1 MALEVG
7 TYLNN
12 LVDTNPA
19 STDGIGQAD
28 DHIRLIKKVLR
39 NTFPNLTGPVLGTQ
53 DELNLIDGL
62 TATTVELNKL
72 DGYTGTAA
80 DLNKIVATTATAAEL
95 NKLDGVVAT
104 TAEINK
110 LSGLAAT
117 TAELN
122 RMAGITASTAEL
134 NKVGGYAGNATDLN
148 ILAGASAAGVNSTV
162 LRHLAGVAGS
172 IQGQL
177 NDRLSKSGGTV
188 GGTIG
193 LNNGV
198 AIAYENTNMFGY
210 NSDMYMDVN
219 NGGNF
224 YIRDGNSGHPVR
236 FTFDV
241 DYGNFTASG
250 DVTAFS
256 DARLKTNVVS
266 VPNAL
271 ELVSQMRGVFFDKD
285 GRQSVGVIAQEMAT
299 VLPEVVHGDVNKGML
314 SVAYGN
320 IVGVLIEAIKELQA
334 EVATLKKGD

>member
-7 TYLNN
+7 TYVNN

-122 RMAGITASTAEL
+122 VIAGITATTAEL
-134 NKVGGYAGNATDLN
+134 NKVDGYTGNAADLN
-148 ILAGASAAGVNSTV
+148 ILSGASAAGLTSTA
-162 LRHLAGVAGS
+162 LRYVAGLTS
-172 IQGQL
+172 AIQTQL
-177 NDRLSKSGGTV
+177 NGLFSKA
-188 GGTIG
+188 GGTITG
-193 LNNGV
+193 PVTMNTGQILNIGGTELQGASN
-198 AIAYENTNMFGY
+198 NF
-210 NSDMYMDVN
+210 YMDVN
-219 NGGNF
+219 GGGDF
-224 YIRDGNSGHPVR
+224 YIRDGNSADVTR

-241 DYGNFTASG
+241 DLGNFTASG

-256 DARLKTNVVS
+256 DARLKTNVVA

-285 GRQSVGVIAQEMAT
+285 GRRSVGVIAQEMAK
-299 VLPEVVHGDVNKGML
+299 VLPEVVHGDEADGML

-320 IVGVLIEAIKELQA
+320 IVGVLIEAINELQA
-334 EVATLKKGD
+334 EIATLKKGD